1 MEQLCDDWVTKNKKT
16 GLKGLFSKGL
26 NPFVYLGPE
35 NAFMVLLKKNGG
47 LAFGTRPNIIGEC
60 LPKHYQGIFT
70 IVW

>member
-16 GLKGLFSKGL
+16 GLIGLFSKGL

-35 NAFMVLLKKNGG
+35 NAFMVLLKKWW
-47 LAFGTRPNIIGEC
+47 FGFWNPAKYNWRMP
-60 LPKHYQGIFT
+60 PKHYQGIFT